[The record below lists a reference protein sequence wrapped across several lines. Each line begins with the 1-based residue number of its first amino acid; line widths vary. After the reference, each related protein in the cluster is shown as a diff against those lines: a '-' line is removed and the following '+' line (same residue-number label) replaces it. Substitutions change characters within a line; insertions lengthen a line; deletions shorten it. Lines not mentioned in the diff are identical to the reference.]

1 MSEMVE
7 WLNGDNAKTRIISF
21 FQEMDKEFIPSLSS
35 RVDIPSYAAK
45 LAELADTIFI
55 TNNIGQDIAS
65 CSIYCN
71 QRDAYISSIAVKKS
85 YQGKGIGHMIMD
97 EVKAHIKNRCGAIV
111 LHVHISNRNAIYYY
125 KKNDFK
131 EKQINADWIEMIY
144 YAR

>member
-7 WLNGDNAKTRIISF
+7 WLNGDKAKTRITNF
-21 FQEMDKEFIPSLSS
+21 LWEMDMEFIPSLSS
-35 RVDIPSYAAK
+35 RVDISSYAAK

-55 TNNIGQDIAS
+55 TNNLGQDIAS

-71 QRDAYISSIAVKKS
+71 RKDAYISSIAVKN
-85 YQGKGIGHMIMD
+85 YCRGKGIGHMLMD
-97 EVKAHIKNRCGAIV
+97 EIKAHIKNRCDAIV

-125 KKNDFK
+125 KRNDFK

-144 YAR
+144 YMR